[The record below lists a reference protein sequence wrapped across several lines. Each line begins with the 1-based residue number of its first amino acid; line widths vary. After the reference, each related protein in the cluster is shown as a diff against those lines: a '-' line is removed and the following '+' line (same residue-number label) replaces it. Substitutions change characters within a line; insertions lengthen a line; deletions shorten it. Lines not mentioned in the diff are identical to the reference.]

1 MHLQAIGSYLFGIL
15 KNDARLFIFYL
26 LFFKNKK
33 KKKDWVGTTLRLPPS
48 LSNCDTDG
56 KS

>member
-33 KKKDWVGTTLRLPPS
+33 KKEGLGGHHIETPAVSLELRY
-48 LSNCDTDG
+48 
-56 KS
+56 